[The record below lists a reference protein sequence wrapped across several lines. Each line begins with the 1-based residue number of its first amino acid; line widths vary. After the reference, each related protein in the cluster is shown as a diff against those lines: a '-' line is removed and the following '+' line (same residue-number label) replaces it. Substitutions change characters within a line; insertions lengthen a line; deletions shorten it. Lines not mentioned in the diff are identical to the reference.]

1 MIESQLQCNFNVKF
15 LSFNKIEQKQG
26 YVCFDVLNAVKLS
39 LFNDEVSKFVMY
51 ILTMLDFFC
60 CVSACPSVYI
70 CEVMHMSVVYIYIC
84 CIRAYVFLF
93 ICPVVL
99 NHKSHLKE
107 LQ

>member
-70 CEVMHMSVVYIYIC
+70 CEVMHISVVVYIYIF
-84 CIRAYVFLF
+84 CIRAYFFLF
-93 ICPVVL
+93 ICPVD
-99 NHKSHLKE
+99 E
-107 LQ
+107 